1 MPAPAEMSTD
11 ELIREIDKLSPS
23 DLAIIHELV
32 MRVGTG
38 TFDGIVRAVK
48 VRRNVGPA

>member
-1 MPAPAEMSTD
+1 MTPAEMSTD
-11 ELIREIDKLSPS
+11 QLIRELDNLSPS

-32 MRVGTG
+32 MRVEAS

-48 VRRNVGPA
+48 VRRNDG